1 MLRDIEFADSLL
13 ILNWNSNTV
22 NDFKSYKIFE
32 STSSNMA
39 SSQNIFETEDLGV
52 TTFNHQTSLN
62 QYRYY
67 QVFTEDYW
75 GLSTSSNIQRGCS
88 WFIFS
93 NTFNDASFDYGRY
106 LIQTSDNEYLVVGS
120 TSLLG
125 DNYSNVLILKVDHTG
140 EQMWR
145 KDYTYSSSDRL
156 NMVIELEDGSLVMAG
171 SSISNTNSSKDLLI
185 LKMLNSNDNIKY
197 THYIDTDY
205 FDHG

>member
-1 MLRDIEFADSLL
+1 
-13 ILNWNSNTV
+13 
-22 NDFKSYKIFE
+22 
-32 STSSNMA
+32 MA

-67 QVFTEDYW
+67 QVLTEDYW
-75 GLSTSSNIQRGCS
+75 GLSTSSNIKRGCS

-106 LIQTSDNEYLVVGS
+106 LIQTSDHGYLVVGN

-125 DNYSNVLILKVDHTG
+125 DNYSNVLVLKVDHTG

-145 KDYTYSSSDRL
+145 KDYTYSSSDRV
-156 NMVIELEDGSLVMAG
+156 NMVI
-171 SSISNTNSSKDLLI
+171 
-185 LKMLNSNDNIKY
+185 
-197 THYIDTDY
+197 
-205 FDHG
+205 